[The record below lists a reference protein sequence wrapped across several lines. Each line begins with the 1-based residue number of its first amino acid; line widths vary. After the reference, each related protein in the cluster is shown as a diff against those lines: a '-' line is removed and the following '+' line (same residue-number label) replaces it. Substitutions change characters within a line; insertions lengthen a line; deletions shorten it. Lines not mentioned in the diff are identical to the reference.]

1 MNITKLLFA
10 VGALIASLS
19 LTAQVTGNPEI
30 QKKLDTYI
38 ELTNQKNWNEAFD
51 LLYPKMF
58 TTVGKQEL
66 VDLMKTEDEN
76 GLSLKLENRRITAF
90 SAPFEENNETF
101 VRISYTIDMTV
112 EIARGS
118 IYDYTKPIQGMQQQF
133 ASTYGEKAVKW
144 DADAK
149 QFKITADK
157 SMMAIQPAGKDWYLV
172 EINMDQKELMKSL
185 FSEAVM
191 DALVI
196 VE

>member
-10 VGALIASLS
+10 VVALIASFS
-19 LTAQVTGNPEI
+19 LNAQVTGNPEI

-38 ELTNQKNWNEAFD
+38 ELTNQKKWSEAFD

-66 VDLMKTEDEN
+66 VDMMETEEAN
-76 GLSLKLENRRITAF
+76 GLSLHLANRRITAF

-101 VRISYTIDMTV
+101 VRISYTVDMTV
-112 EIARGS
+112 GIASGS

-133 ASTYGEKAVKW
+133 AATYGENAVKW
-144 DADAK
+144 DAEAK
-149 QFKITADK
+149 QFKILANK
-157 SMMAIQPAGKDWYLV
+157 AMMAVKPAGKDWYLI
-172 EINMDQKELMKSL
+172 EINTDQPQLMESL
-185 FSEAVM
+185 FSEAVRK
-191 DALVI
+191 ALVN